1 MTLSAQSPNCC
12 LMLPPIVLLSSLL
25 LSADCCD
32 TEKMAAWEG
41 VNIITFA
48 KWKKGNIMDVLDLDQ
63 IYPNIS
69 FSRYTFSTLNAYFLL
84 RSFSRIFTHDGSL
97 GPAMFTEAVV
107 AFLAPAFTS

>member
-41 VNIITFA
+41 VNIDLAKMA
-48 KWKKGNIMDVLDLDQ
+48 KWKYYGRIGSGS
-63 IYPNIS
+63 NIS
-69 FSRYTFSTLNAYFLL
+69 KYLIFLQVHIFYFKCLFSY
-84 RSFSRIFTHDGSL
+84 
-97 GPAMFTEAVV
+97 AV
-107 AFLAPAFTS
+107 LAEYSPMMAA